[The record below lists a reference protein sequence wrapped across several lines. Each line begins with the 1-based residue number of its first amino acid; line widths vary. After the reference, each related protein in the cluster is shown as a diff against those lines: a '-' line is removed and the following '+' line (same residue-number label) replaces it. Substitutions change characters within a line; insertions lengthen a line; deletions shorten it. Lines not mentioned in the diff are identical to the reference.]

1 MRLAA
6 LIAATAILGLAAH
19 ADGVSKRAVK
29 SPSVSPLEATDASYG
44 PSKAPPGHEVGR
56 YRHGA
61 TYSVIDADSALA
73 CQAACGDDGV
83 CQAWSYVAG
92 YGSAAARCELKQG
105 GGKAEENL
113 LAISGVSPR
122 VDAVIWGTYAPPA
135 PAPSDQLIGEAD
147 TSTDGSIALA
157 EVRGSDPVI
166 IYSYETAGAD

>member
-19 ADGVSKRAVK
+19 ADGVAKRAVK
-29 SPSVSPLEATDASYG
+29 SPTVSPLEATDASYG
-44 PSKAPPGHEVGR
+44 PGKTPPGHEVGR

-61 TYSVIDADSALA
+61 TYSVVDAGSALA

-92 YGSAAARCELKQG
+92 YGSAEARCELKQG
-105 GGKAEENL
+105 GGKSEENL

-122 VDAVIWGTYAPPA
+122 VDAVIWGASAPPE
-135 PAPSDQLIGEAD
+135 PAPSDQLIGEAVV
-147 TSTDGSIALA
+147 SEAGEI
-157 EVRGSDPVI
+157 
-166 IYSYETAGAD
+166 AGAF